1 MIASFKPFDEFRLEI
16 AHQNEGA
23 TAYLVWSK
31 CALRAPSA
39 RLLTEKDSRMIAPIR
54 RNWNPKDIFD
64 ELTPAMFTAGPSIVR
79 ARRHKLWPELYT
91 EYDARHLKQEVFNRN
106 LIATNEAEAFISAWA
121 ADEERHTDS
130 FIRIM
135 ELVAGES
142 EKDLRD
148 RLEARSHSFS
158 AINEYLKD
166 EFSLIVMIAFDEMC
180 TCRAYAA
187 DREFYA
193 GLGSSFLRCL
203 REVVADEAVHSMN
216 AVNVLRARYCERISE
231 IGEIL
236 DNLIRSVGDDPDYT
250 GTFVLD
256 YFGENYTKQMFV
268 NCRAAVL
275 RNVGKP
281 LTAAVTD

>member
-1 MIASFKPFDEFRLEI
+1 MIASFKPFDELRLEI

-64 ELTPAMFTAGPSIVR
+64 ELTPAMFTAEPSIVR
-79 ARRHKLWPELYT
+79 ARRDKLWPELYT

-130 FIRIM
+130 FIRII

-216 AVNVLRARYCERISE
+216 AVNVLRARYCERIPE

-236 DNLIRSVGDDPDYT
+236 DSLIRSVGDDPDYT

-281 LTAAVTD
+281 LTAAVTS